1 MTDDDYKRFQSWLVT
16 EGMKRWATNIAE
28 ANVAL
33 ARVAPHRP
41 ALGELLP
48 YSPDS
53 QHRGTDK
60 PIIAV
65 LRTAP

>member
-1 MTDDDYKRFQSWLVT
+1 
-16 EGMKRWATNIAE
+16 MKRWATNVAD

-33 ARVAPHRP
+33 ARVAPHHP

-53 QHRGTDK
+53 QHRGTHE